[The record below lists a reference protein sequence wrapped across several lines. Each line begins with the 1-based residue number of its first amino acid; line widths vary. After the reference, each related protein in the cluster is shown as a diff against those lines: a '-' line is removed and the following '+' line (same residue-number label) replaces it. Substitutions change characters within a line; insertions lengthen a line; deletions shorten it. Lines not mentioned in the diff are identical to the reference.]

1 MKGQAEGLRYRP
13 VGTEVLRMLAGVYQ
27 LWSRKIILTT
37 ICKVRFKKQLEKK
50 KIRAARVGRDGK
62 QQKLTRRNSLEME
75 GVINLWKDI

>member
-50 KIRAARVGRDGK
+50 R
-62 QQKLTRRNSLEME
+62 LEQLGLE
-75 GVINLWKDI
+75 GMVSNKN